1 MMKVVPATRTVL
13 VELPVK
19 FVLYTTACV
28 QYQCRCTHRVPSVRP
43 VASVNVQTCR
53 VFVSKFPVHKIRI
66 VPKVRLQLPQVNLTL
81 GWEGRVVCSI
91 PSVCTCILLIIFYVL
106 LSYLVITS
114 KPDECYFIKKDE

>member
-13 VELPVK
+13 VELLVK

-53 VFVSKFPVHKIRI
+53 VFVSKFPVHKIRT
-66 VPKVRLQLPQVNLTL
+66 VPKVRLQLAQVNLTL
-81 GWEGRVVCSI
+81 GWEGHV
-91 PSVCTCILLIIFYVL
+91 FYPFGMYSL
-106 LSYLVITS
+106 NHFLCFAFLSC
-114 KPDECYFIKKDE
+114 DHE